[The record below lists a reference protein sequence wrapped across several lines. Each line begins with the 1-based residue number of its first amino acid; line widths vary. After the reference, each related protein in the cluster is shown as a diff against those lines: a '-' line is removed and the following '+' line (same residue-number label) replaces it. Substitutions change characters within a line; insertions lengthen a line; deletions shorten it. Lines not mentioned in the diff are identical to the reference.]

1 MKLTI
6 EDMHGLKIK
15 INTRMFNGE
24 WLIDLKHKPLEDKEV
39 TKIAGHQ
46 ELSIK

>member
-6 EDMHGLKIK
+6 EDMHGLKVNPK
-15 INTRMFNGE
+15 VLNGE
-24 WLIDLKHKPLEDKEV
+24 RLIDLKHKPLKDKEV
-39 TKIAGHQ
+39 TEIAGHQ